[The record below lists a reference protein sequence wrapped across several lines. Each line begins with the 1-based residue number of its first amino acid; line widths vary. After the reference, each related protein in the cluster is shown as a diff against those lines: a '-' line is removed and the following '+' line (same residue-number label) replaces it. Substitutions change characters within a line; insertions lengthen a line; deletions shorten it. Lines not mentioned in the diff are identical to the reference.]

1 MLLHTKVYHTGPC
14 PTRGCNSQA
23 DNQKWQLGWCPAPK
37 STWSTCSTPAG
48 RWRLGRNL
56 LSAQNLR
63 LCPSAEPGISWLGG
77 FQLLGRF
84 LGAIHFHVDS
94 STISENNAGGFLN
107 PLYYLLQCW
116 VVALSSGPHTLTCTR
131 APMRCTVHTVQQ
143 WDALLV
149 QYCDAKYLV
158 GGKCKA
164 PGLWQSPAA
173 SDIGN
178 WQKRAKGQSLGNWQN
193 ACTVQFQA

>member
-37 STWSTCSTPAG
+37 STWSTCSAPAG

-131 APMRCTVHTVQQ
+131 APMRCTQCTNEMHSAHSAPMRCTFS
-143 WDALLV
+143 AILR
-149 QYCDAKYLV
+149 
-158 GGKCKA
+158 CKIS
-164 PGLWQSPAA
+164 GWGEMQ
-173 SDIGN
+173 GT
-178 WQKRAKGQSLGNWQN
+178 WSLAVSSGFWYW
-193 ACTVQFQA
+193 